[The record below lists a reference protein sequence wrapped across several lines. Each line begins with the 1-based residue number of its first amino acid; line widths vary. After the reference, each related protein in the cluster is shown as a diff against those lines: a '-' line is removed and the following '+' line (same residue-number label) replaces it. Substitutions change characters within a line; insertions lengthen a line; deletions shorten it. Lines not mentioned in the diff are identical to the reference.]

1 MAPAAHHYSVC
12 LALTDHHLSGNM
24 AASHNTEQ
32 TVAMGA
38 AIPVTDATFEA
49 EVLRS
54 PILTVLDL
62 WAEWCMPC
70 KRIAPILDEIAAA
83 YQGKI
88 RIAKLD
94 VDANPRT
101 PGIYNVTGIPTLLV
115 FQNGKLVDTVIGFMP
130 KDKLL
135 AKLLP
140 HLN

>member
-1 MAPAAHHYSVC
+1 MGTAAH
-12 LALTDHHLSGNM
+12 
-24 AASHNTEQ
+24 
-32 TVAMGA
+32 
-38 AIPVTDATFEA
+38 ITDATFEA

-54 PILTVLDL
+54 PIPTILDL
-62 WAEWCMPC
+62 WAEWCIPC
-70 KRIAPILDEIAAA
+70 KRVAPILEEIAAE

-88 RIAKLD
+88 RVTKLD

-115 FQNGKLVDTVIGFMP
+115 FKGGKLVETLVGFMP